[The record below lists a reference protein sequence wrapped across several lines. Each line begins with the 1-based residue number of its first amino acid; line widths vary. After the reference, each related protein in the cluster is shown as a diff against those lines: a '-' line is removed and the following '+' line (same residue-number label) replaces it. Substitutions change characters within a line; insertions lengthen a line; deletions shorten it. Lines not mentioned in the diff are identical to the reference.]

1 MSALLFPWFRR
12 PPRKCPEVLKNRETR
27 SLEFTGLIH
36 NSLYRL
42 YFSQT
47 EHYHFSIMSLSS
59 SAVFKPRFT
68 TGFGLM
74 GMTWRPKHTPDK
86 QAFAAMKTA
95 IAQGATFWSSA
106 DYYGMPEPSAGL
118 ALLRRYFQA
127 YPEDASKVTLFIK
140 CCVDFK
146 TMAPK
151 TTRDQVLASA
161 EACFKEL
168 DGAKKIDVLGP
179 ARMDPNVPLEETL
192 GAFRELVDAG
202 KIGGVGMSEVG
213 AQTIEKANA
222 IYPLSLVEVE
232 FSLWTPDL
240 LTNGVAAVAKRLDI
254 PLVAYSPLG
263 RGFLTGQ
270 IKTVDDI
277 PEGDIRRRFDRFQ
290 PENFNKNIE
299 LVDKLKTFAAKA
311 GVTPAQL
318 ALAWI
323 RAHSNSPQA
332 GTIIPIPGATSP
344 ERVEENTK
352 NALLSSEEK
361 AELDQ
366 ILASFKIQGGRYNA
380 ALESMLWR

>member
-1 MSALLFPWFRR
+1 MSPSS
-12 PPRKCPEVLKNRETR
+12 VLKPK
-27 SLEFTGLIH
+27 S
-36 NSLYRL
+36 
-42 YFSQT
+42 
-47 EHYHFSIMSLSS
+47 
-59 SAVFKPRFT
+59 T

-74 GMTWRPKHTPDK
+74 GMTWRPQHTPDK

-106 DYYGMPEPSAGL
+106 DYYGMPEPTAGL
-118 ALLRRYFQA
+118 SLLRRYFET
-127 YPEDASKVTLFIK
+127 YPEDASRVTLFIK

-146 TMAPK
+146 TMRP
-151 TTRDQVLASA
+151 TNQRSQVLASA
-161 EACFKEL
+161 ENCFSVL
-168 DGAKKIDVLGP
+168 GGAKKIDILGP
-179 ARMDPNVPLEETL
+179 TRMDPNVPLEETL

-222 IYPLSLVEVE
+222 VYPLSLVEVE

-240 LTNGVAAVAKRLDI
+240 LSNGVAAVAKRLDI

-270 IKTVDDI
+270 IKSVDDI

-290 PENFNKNIE
+290 PENFNKNLE
-299 LVDKLKTFAAKA
+299 LVDKLKSFAAKT
-311 GVTPAQL
+311 GVSPAQL

-323 RAHSNSPQA
+323 RATSNTSQA

-352 NALLSSEEK
+352 NVLLTPEEK
-361 AELDQ
+361 AELDG

>member
-1 MSALLFPWFRR
+1 MSP
-12 PPRKCPEVLKNRETR
+12 
-27 SLEFTGLIH
+27 
-36 NSLYRL
+36 
-42 YFSQT
+42 
-47 EHYHFSIMSLSS
+47 SS
-59 SAVFKPRFT
+59 SAILKPKCAI
-68 TGFGLM
+68 GFGLM
-74 GMTWRPKHTPDK
+74 GMTWRPQHTPDK
-86 QAFAAMKTA
+86 QAFATMKTA

-127 YPEDASKVTLFIK
+127 YPEDADKVTLFIK
-140 CCVDFK
+140 TCVDFK

-151 TTRDQVLASA
+151 NTHDEVLACA
-161 EACFKEL
+161 EACIKVL

-179 ARMDPNVPLEETL
+179 ARMNPKVPLEETL

-202 KIGGVGMSEVG
+202 KIDGVGISEAG
-213 AQTIEKANA
+213 AQTIERANA

-240 LTNGVAAVAKRLDI
+240 LSNGVAATAKRLDI

-270 IKTVDDI
+270 IKSLQDI

-299 LVDKLKTFAAKA
+299 LVDKLKSFAGNT

-332 GTIIPIPGATSP
+332 GTIIPIPGATSTG
-344 ERVEENTK
+344 RVEENTK
-352 NALLSSEEK
+352 NVVLSSKDKE
-361 AELDQ
+361 ELDE

-380 ALESMLWR
+380 ALESMLWQ

>member
-1 MSALLFPWFRR
+1 M
-12 PPRKCPEVLKNRETR
+12 PPSP
-27 SLEFTGLIH
+27 
-36 NSLYRL
+36 
-42 YFSQT
+42 
-47 EHYHFSIMSLSS
+47 SS
-59 SAVFKPRFT
+59 VFKPKCA

-74 GMTWRPKHTPDK
+74 GMTWRPKHTPDA
-86 QAFAAMKTA
+86 QAFAAMKKA
-95 IAQGATFWSSA
+95 IAQGATFWSSG

-118 ALLRRYFQA
+118 ALIRRYFEA
-127 YPEDASKVTLFIK
+127 HPEDASKVTLFIK
-140 CCVDFK
+140 SCVDFK
-146 TMAPK
+146 TMRPTVK
-151 TTRDQVLASA
+151 HDQVI
-161 EACFKEL
+161 ACADACIKHL
-168 DGAKKIDVLGP
+168 GGAKKIDILGP
-179 ARMDPNVPLEETL
+179 TRVDPNVPLEETL
-192 GAFRELVDAG
+192 GALGELVAAG
-202 KIGGVGMSEVG
+202 KIGGVGISEAG

-240 LTNGVAAVAKRLDI
+240 LTNGVAATAKKLDI

-270 IKTVDDI
+270 IKSVDDI

-290 PENFNKNIE
+290 PENFNKNLE
-299 LVDKLKTFAAKA
+299 LVEKLKFFATKT

-323 RAHSNSPQA
+323 RAHNDSPQA

-352 NALLSSEEK
+352 DVSLSAEEK
-361 AELDQ
+361 AQLDE

-380 ALESMLWR
+380 QLEGMLWR

>member
-1 MSALLFPWFRR
+1 MSASFN
-12 PPRKCPEVLKNRETR
+12 V
-27 SLEFTGLIH
+27 
-36 NSLYRL
+36 
-42 YFSQT
+42 
-47 EHYHFSIMSLSS
+47 
-59 SAVFKPRFT
+59 VKPRCA

-74 GMTWRPKHTPDK
+74 GMTWRPRHTPDQ

-118 ALLRRYFQA
+118 ALLRRYFEK

-151 TTRDQVLASA
+151 NSREQVLASA
-161 EACFKEL
+161 EACFKNIG
-168 DGAKKIDVLGP
+168 DIKKIDVLGP
-179 ARMDPNVPLEETL
+179 ARQDPNVPLEETL

-202 KIGGVGMSEVG
+202 KIGGVGISEAG
-213 AQTIEKANA
+213 AKTIEKANA

-240 LTNGVAAVAKRLDI
+240 LSNGVAATAKRLDI
-254 PLVAYSPLG
+254 PLIAYSPLG

-270 IKTVDDI
+270 IKSVNDI

-290 PENFNKNIE
+290 PENFDKNLE
-299 LVDKLKTFAAKA
+299 LVDKLKSFAAKA

-323 RAHSNSPQA
+323 RATSNSSQA
-332 GTIIPIPGATSP
+332 GTIIPIPGATSS

-352 NALLSSEEK
+352 NAQLSPQEK
-361 AELDQ
+361 TELDEV
-366 ILASFKIQGGRYNA
+366 LASFTIQGGRYNA
-380 ALESMLWR
+380 ALEPMLWR

>member
-1 MSALLFPWFRR
+1 MAST
-12 PPRKCPEVLKNRETR
+12 TR
-27 SLEFTGLIH
+27 
-36 NSLYRL
+36 
-42 YFSQT
+42 
-47 EHYHFSIMSLSS
+47 
-59 SAVFKPRFT
+59 AVFKPKCA

-74 GMTWRPKHTPDK
+74 GMTWRPQHTPDER
-86 QAFAAMKTA
+86 AFATMKTA

-118 ALLRRYFQA
+118 ALIRRYFKT

-140 CCVDFK
+140 GCVDFK
-146 TMAPK
+146 TMRPK
-151 TTRDQVLASA
+151 TSREEVLASA
-161 EACFKEL
+161 EACIKHL
-168 DGAKKIDVLGP
+168 DGAKKIDVFGP
-179 ARMDPNVPLEETL
+179 ARVNPAVPFEETF
-192 GAFRELVDAG
+192 GALKQLVDEG
-202 KIGGVGMSEVG
+202 KIGGVGISEAG
-213 AQTIEKANA
+213 AQTIEKVNA

-240 LTNGVAAVAKRLDI
+240 LANGVAATAKRLDI

-270 IKTVDDI
+270 IKSIDDI

-290 PENFNKNIE
+290 PENFNKNLE
-299 LVDKLKTFAAKA
+299 LVDKLKAFASKT

-323 RAHSNSPQA
+323 RATSNSDVA

-344 ERVEENTK
+344 ERVQENTK
-352 NALLSSEEK
+352 NVVLSAEDK
-361 AELDQ
+361 TELDN

-380 ALESMLWR
+380 ALEGMLWK